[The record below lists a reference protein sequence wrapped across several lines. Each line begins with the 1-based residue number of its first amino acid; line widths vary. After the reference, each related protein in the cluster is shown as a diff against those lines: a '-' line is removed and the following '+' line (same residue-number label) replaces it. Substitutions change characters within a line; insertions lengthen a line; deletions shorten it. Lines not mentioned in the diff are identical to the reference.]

1 MRMVLT
7 CWGVVDGSEDFE
19 VEEDEQVGVVVHV
32 FIQNRPTWVWLNL
45 IENDRTIRVWERS
58 GGGLWDGE
66 AV

>member
-32 FIQNRPTWVWLNL
+32 FIQNRPTWVWLNF
-45 IENDRTIRVWERS
+45 NRK
-58 GGGLWDGE
+58 
-66 AV
+66 